1 MQPNKARDAF
11 DLSIKKLLEQVHESI
26 DRAEADFLPEFEL
39 TENAVRARAKL
50 DNSQQQKSVLIIGEI
65 NRGKSSLANALV
77 GEADAIP
84 CGVDFTTT
92 TVTALQ
98 QATSGADSQT
108 AILYDSQ
115 GQWPVPISELRN
127 LISREKQSTFYDDNK
142 RIPTRVTVPIQSSKM
157 NDVIVIDTPG
167 IGGINPE
174 LASAATLSAENA
186 CLIVIAVDSSTPITK
201 PEMDF
206 IQTVAQNTD
215 GIIVAAT
222 KIDKNLTRWRQIVEE
237 DERLLKLHTGRAIP
251 VYGVSSLL
259 AVKSGNHS
267 SEDVDGYES
276 ISGIHE
282 LREEINKRISNTKLL
297 GAANAL
303 RTILSSYRLCIN
315 SIGEAESLFSTSGPS
330 IESLKEKENTITLLQ
345 EKKTFI
351 SPNLNRDISNLAIES
366 NARTEQLIK
375 EAKNKWL
382 KFVSLKKMRVL
393 REDPQYFTAQF
404 EQDFSKIPIDTAAQF
419 IDKLKIE
426 VYDQYFPDGQLW
438 DELLEKLIYPSEYKE
453 ISTPFTQRKMSYIDP
468 MTVVSFSSGGGL
480 ATALAGA
487 AGTTVGAPVIIA
499 AGTGLLAL
507 TAGYRILRTSRSNLE
522 KWLIEIGNETRSK
535 CNQIIGHLTNEAK
548 PMLDRL
554 LKQQIDKEIE
564 DARNQLSLAAESFK
578 SSQIERTSKL
588 STLGK
593 KKESLNAEIRR
604 VEFLLQ
610 RVYKQLEFSLMQG
623 AKTTQTSGY

>member
-1 MQPNKARDAF
+1 MQPNKVRDAF
-11 DLSIKKLLEQVHESI
+11 DLSIEKLLEQVHESI
-26 DRAEADFLPEFEL
+26 DRAEEDFLPEYEL
-39 TENAVRARAKL
+39 TENAERARAKL
-50 DNSQQQKSVLIIGEI
+50 NSSQQQKSVLIVGEI

-84 CGVDFTTT
+84 CGIDFTTT

-98 QATSGADSQT
+98 QATSGTDSQM

-115 GQWPVPISELRN
+115 GQWPVPIGELKN

-142 RIPTRVTVPIQSSKM
+142 RIPTRVTVPVQNSKM

-186 CLIVIAVDSSTPITK
+186 CLIVVTVDSSTPITK

-206 IQTVAQNTD
+206 IQAVAQNTD
-215 GIIVAAT
+215 GVIVAAT
-222 KIDKNLTRWRQIVEE
+222 KIDKNLTRWREIVDE
-237 DERLLKLHTGRAIP
+237 DERLLKLHTGRTIP

-259 AVKSGNHS
+259 AVKRDNHS
-267 SEDVDGYES
+267 SEYADGYES
-276 ISGIHE
+276 ISGIID
-282 LREEINKRISNTKLL
+282 LREEVNKRISNMKLL

-303 RTILSSYRLCIN
+303 RTILSSYRTCIN
-315 SIGEAESLFSTSGPS
+315 RIGEEENLFGDSGPS
-330 IESLKEKENTITLLQ
+330 VESLKEREHTIALLQ

-351 SPNLNRDISNLAIES
+351 SPNLNRDISNLGIES

-375 EAKNKWL
+375 ATKNKWIE
-382 KFVSLKKMRVL
+382 FVSQKKMRVL

-404 EQDFSKIPIDTAAQF
+404 EQDFSKVPVEAAAQF
-419 IDKLKIE
+419 IAKLKVD

-453 ISTPFTQRKMSYIDP
+453 ISAPFTQRKMSYIDP
-468 MTVVSFSSGGGL
+468 MTIVSFSSGGGL

-487 AGTTVGAPVIIA
+487 AGTTAGAPVVIA

-535 CNQIIGHLTNEAK
+535 CNQIIGHLINEAK

-564 DARNQLSLAAESFK
+564 DARNQLSLAADSFK
-578 SSQIERTSKL
+578 SSQIERTKKL
-588 STLGK
+588 SSLR
-593 KKESLNAEIRR
+593 KEKEALNTEIHR
-604 VEFLLQ
+604 VELLLQ

-623 AKTTQTSGY
+623 AKTSQTSDN